1 MITKDYG
8 ECSIPTENLDDIRA
22 IADVKIS
29 ELAFED
35 CPNLLIFP
43 DSFKSYDRDF
53 GEKVVCSVNSKGT
66 MLYTNSIVGF
76 IGRNNTH
83 LSIHSRFAEEG
94 NEDFF
99 LHYMLQRRA
108 SINLLNLP
116 HPTNEDDVLDLLL
129 YLFPAHLKKA
139 INQGIFKQY
148 TRYDHNDANA
158 KGAINISKYIRHN
171 VPFNGKIYYSTR
183 EHSCDNAVTQLIRH
197 TIEFIRKEK
206 NYNFIISGDRDVR
219 EAVQQV
225 VDATPSYSSRAR
237 REIINRNL
245 RPMVHPYYSEYAPLQ
260 RLCLQILR
268 HEELK
273 YGLNHDEIYGVLID
287 AAWLWEE
294 YLAFL
299 LDGKYVH
306 YLKNGK
312 KKFFLFKNRVQQII
326 PDYLSQDRSV
336 VADAK
341 YIPLDR
347 EDRYD
352 YEEKATAIY
361 YKTIAYM
368 CRFSSKTAF
377 LLYPHPDEATHSERL
392 TIETEQQ
399 GTNGDSIIKLGLR
412 IPSGCKDYSIFCERM
427 RQYEREFIE
436 QCDPSAL

>member
-1 MITKDYG
+1 MITKDYDYNG
-8 ECSIPTENLDDIRA
+8 CVIPPENLDDIRA

-29 ELAFED
+29 ELTFED

-43 DSFKSYDRDF
+43 DSFKSYDTNF
-53 GEKVVCSVNSKGT
+53 GSKVVCSVKGDGK
-66 MLYTNSIVGF
+66 LYTNSIVGF

-83 LSIHSRFAEEG
+83 LSIHSRFAEAC

-116 HPTNEDDVLDLLL
+116 HPTNEDDGLDLLL
-129 YLFPAHLKKA
+129 YLFPARLKKA

-158 KGAINISKYIRHN
+158 KGVINISKYIRHN

-183 EHSCDNAVTQLIRH
+183 EHSYDNAITQLIRH
-197 TIEFIRKEK
+197 TIEFIRKEN

-225 VDATPSYSSRAR
+225 VDATPSYSSLAR

-306 YLKNGK
+306 YLKDGE
-312 KKFFLFKNRVQQII
+312 KKFFLFKGGVQRVI
-326 PDYLSQDRSV
+326 PDYLSQDRSI

-341 YIPLDR
+341 YIPLN
-347 EDRYD
+347 EKKQFV
-352 YEEKATAIY
+352 EEQATAIY

-377 LLYPHPDEATHSERL
+377 LLYPHPDETTQKKYL

-399 GTNGDSIIKLGLR
+399 GTNGGSIIKLGLR

-427 RQYEREFIE
+427 RQYEQEFIK

>member
-8 ECSIPTENLDDIRA
+8 DCDIPPENLDDIRA

-29 ELAFED
+29 ELTFED

-43 DSFKSYDRDF
+43 DSFKSYDTNF
-53 GEKVVCSVNSKGT
+53 GSKVVCSVKGDGK
-66 MLYTNSIVGF
+66 LYTNSIVGF

-129 YLFPAHLKKA
+129 YLFPAYLKKA

-158 KGAINISKYIRHN
+158 KGVINISKHIRNN

-225 VDATPSYSSRAR
+225 VDATPSYSSLAR

-306 YLKNGK
+306 YLKDGE
-312 KKFFLFKNRVQQII
+312 KKFFLFKGGVQRVI
-326 PDYLSQDRSV
+326 PDYLSQDRSI

-341 YIPLDR
+341 YIPLN
-347 EDRYD
+347 EKKQFV
-352 YEEKATAIY
+352 EEKATAIY

-377 LLYPHPDEATHSERL
+377 LLYPHPDETTQKKYL

-399 GTNGDSIIKLGLR
+399 GTNGGSIIKLGLR

-427 RQYEREFIE
+427 RQYEQEFIK